1 MKFILAQIVIV
12 FVIALSSSA
21 FAEIYVWED
30 EAGSHAASDPKD
42 VPPEVLKKY
51 GKSLSS
57 EEQNVPKTPETI
69 TKDTNDKSLSAKSKE
84 YSESLAIKLDSYKSF
99 LSSNP
104 SLKDVAVRYE
114 EIESLFSI
122 IDDTCKQMGDASTYK
137 LQGEYVK
144 AAEVEICN
152 DRRYTLAPFVAN
164 SIVNTAKYYADKGNK
179 TVAKKMYRDVI
190 VRFTG
195 SKYKSQVKEAEFGLE
210 DLK

>member
-1 MKFILAQIVIV
+1 MRFILIQIVIV
-12 FVIALSSSA
+12 AVMVLSSSA

-30 EAGSHAASDPKD
+30 EAGGHATSDPKD
-42 VPPEVLKKY
+42 VPPEILKRYESSPSKEEKNIPKMSETITTDTN
-51 GKSLSS
+51 KSLSVKA
-57 EEQNVPKTPETI
+57 N
-69 TKDTNDKSLSAKSKE
+69 E
-84 YSESLAIKLDSYKSF
+84 YSEKLAIKLDNYMPF
-99 LSSNP
+99 LSTNP
-104 SLKDVAVRYE
+104 SLKDVAAKVD
-114 EIESLFSI
+114 EIEGIFSLI
-122 IDDTCKQMGDASTYK
+122 GDTCKQMGDANTYK

-164 SIVNTAKYYADKGNK
+164 TIVKTAKYNADKGNK